1 VLLVVSLKLYP
12 HMVDGFSLSG
22 TFLTFAL
29 VLVLFLP
36 IIFFILP
43 ETKAGTENATT

>member
-12 HMVDGFSLSG
+12 HMEDAFSLSG
-22 TFLTFAL
+22 TFLAFAL

-43 ETKAGTENATT
+43 ETKARAEI